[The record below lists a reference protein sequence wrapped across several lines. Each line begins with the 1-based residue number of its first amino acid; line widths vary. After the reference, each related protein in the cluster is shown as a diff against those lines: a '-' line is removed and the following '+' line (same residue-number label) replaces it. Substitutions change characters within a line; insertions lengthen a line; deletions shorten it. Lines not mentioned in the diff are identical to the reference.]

1 MNGHENCKIV
11 VFSNKAYNAIV
22 NETFRKDPVETGGI
36 LLGHVLSNGYWIVM
50 EVIPPGLKAIHQMAY
65 FEYDTEFVNYMA
77 NSVSKQYKMELDVLG
92 LWHRHPGSMDFFSGT
107 DDGTNKT
114 FAQMNSYGAISGLVN
129 IDPKFRF
136 TLRHVAYPLD
146 YQIVEVEVGDD
157 LIPEQYFELKYSFG
171 DNLSPTIPT
180 GDNRSSDTHI
190 AEPERDDGC
199 EEPESTSQGGQS
211 NGRKGIDHSE
221 ILEQK
226 PVPQNK
232 KKYLYVLVPLLCLL
246 VGVFVGR
253 FNGNKGEVDD
263 VMTASITKLQAE
275 NDNLKRQ
282 NREQTDSIEKLS
294 NELNEAKD
302 QAKALGHDK
311 DAEVKAWQNEKENL
325 QSQINTLT
333 TTNGKLSSTID
344 ALQKQ
349 IDALQKQIEKLNQAN
364 TKMDTINKE

>member
-1 MNGHENCKIV
+1 MNSSHENCKSV

-114 FAQMNSYGAISGLVN
+114 FAQMNPYGAISGLVN

-157 LIPEQYFELKYSFG
+157 LIPEQYFELKYAYGG
-171 DNLSPTIPT
+171 DLRPSLPGNTNSGSNTII
-180 GDNRSSDTHI
+180 R
-190 AEPERDDGC
+190 EPERQPSNSNSNQVGNSNNGNVVGSTEPIQESGKTDGDDDVKNHLFNGQDGKSSFRKYMPLAIVALVC
-199 EEPESTSQGGQS
+199 LLLGAVIGGATCSRHDKKVKVPQEEVTPPAPPANKPQTKKRPNSKKSLKLCLSRRE
-211 NGRKGIDHSE
+211 NLL
-221 ILEQK
+221 ILNRILKRNPLLNQQEQK
-226 PVPQNK
+226 
-232 KKYLYVLVPLLCLL
+232 
-246 VGVFVGR
+246 G
-253 FNGNKGEVDD
+253 KG
-263 VMTASITKLQAE
+263 
-275 NDNLKRQ
+275 
-282 NREQTDSIEKLS
+282 
-294 NELNEAKD
+294 
-302 QAKALGHDK
+302 LG
-311 DAEVKAWQNEKENL
+311 
-325 QSQINTLT
+325 I
-333 TTNGKLSSTID
+333 
-344 ALQKQ
+344 
-349 IDALQKQIEKLNQAN
+349 
-364 TKMDTINKE
+364 

>member
-1 MNGHENCKIV
+1 MNSSHENCKSV

-114 FAQMNSYGAISGLVN
+114 FAQMNPYGAISGLVN

-157 LIPEQYFELKYSFG
+157 LIPEQYFELKYAYGG
-171 DNLSPTIPT
+171 DLRPSLPGNTNSGNNTII
-180 GDNRSSDTHI
+180 R
-190 AEPERDDGC
+190 EPERQSGNNNSNQVGNTNNEQNSGVTEPIQENKPDTGDDEKKGLLNGKGNIYSFRKYI
-199 EEPESTSQGGQS
+199 PIAIIAVVSLLIGAVIGGATCSRHDKKVKDPQ
-211 NGRKGIDHSE
+211 
-221 ILEQK
+221 EQVTPQAK
-226 PVPQNK
+226 PNK
-232 KKYLYVLVPLLCLL
+232 KPQTKKEPVQKTPEVVSEPD
-246 VGVFVGR
+246 
-253 FNGNKGEVDD
+253 GEP
-263 VMTASITKLQAE
+263 
-275 NDNLKRQ
+275 
-282 NREQTDSIEKLS
+282 
-294 NELNEAKD
+294 
-302 QAKALGHDK
+302 
-311 DAEVKAWQNEKENL
+311 
-325 QSQINTLT
+325 INTE
-333 TTNGKLSSTID
+333 SEPTI
-344 ALQKQ
+344 KPTGT
-349 IDALQKQIEKLNQAN
+349 EKKGAGE
-364 TKMDTINKE
+364 II

>member
-1 MNGHENCKIV
+1 MNSSHENCKSV

-114 FAQMNSYGAISGLVN
+114 FAQMNPYGAISGLVN

-157 LIPEQYFELKYSFG
+157 LIPDQYFELKYAYGG
-171 DNLSPTIPT
+171 DLRPFLPGNTNSGNNTII
-180 GDNRSSDTHI
+180 R
-190 AEPERDDGC
+190 EPERQSGNNNPNPEGNTNNGQVAGGTEPKHESGKTDGNDDGK
-199 EEPESTSQGGQS
+199 SHIFNGQLGKGS
-211 NGRKGIDHSE
+211 FRKYMPIGI
-221 ILEQK
+221 
-226 PVPQNK
+226 VA
-232 KKYLYVLVPLLCLL
+232 VVCLL
-246 VGVFVGR
+246 IGVVLGGGTCSR
-253 FNGNKGEVDD
+253 HD
-263 VMTASITKLQAE
+263 E
-275 NDNLKRQ
+275 N
-282 NREQTDSIEKLS
+282 E
-294 NELNEAKD
+294 
-302 QAKALGHDK
+302 
-311 DAEVKAWQNEKENL
+311 
-325 QSQINTLT
+325 
-333 TTNGKLSSTID
+333 SSTQQVSASSTDQNSNPAPATNPKTSAVSKPGEQPSSGEGEMGRAGQNTD
-344 ALQKQ
+344 AGSIPPTSDTSLQK
-349 IDALQKQIEKLNQAN
+349 N
-364 TKMDTINKE
+364 DTTPNPN